1 LLLLIKTKIRENL
14 LKKKSIIAIT
24 SQAPS
29 LAQLMGK
36 YITKRWGRDED
47 REAYKVLLQNIQE
60 VGVPKELFFDKVRWI

>member
-29 LAQLMGK
+29 LAQLMGNTLPRGGGE
-36 YITKRWGRDED
+36 TKIERPTRYSFKISKKSEC
-47 REAYKVLLQNIQE
+47 
-60 VGVPKELFFDKVRWI
+60 PKNYFSIR